1 VRIHR
6 ALPGGLVVPMAA
18 AEGQG
23 RMTDDGGW
31 GSYASPVQFANSI
44 EQARELMAD
53 GGDHL
58 DASTLAINAKYAA
71 LNQEHGAI
79 ITCDDG
85 HSRATKSRQSRQ
97 SASVDETCYQLP
109 YSDPVGLWFSRVMLL
124 ALAVLIVFILAVTGV
139 LG

>member
-1 VRIHR
+1 
-6 ALPGGLVVPMAA
+6 MAA

-31 GSYASPVQFANSI
+31 GSYAEPVQFANSI

-53 GGDHL
+53 GGNHL
-58 DASTLAINAKYAA
+58 DASTLAINSKYAA
-71 LNQEHGAI
+71 LNQEHGAT

-85 HSRATKSRQSRQ
+85 YQHATKSRQSRQ
-97 SASVDETCYQLP
+97 VASDDETCYQLP

-124 ALAVLIVFILAVTGV
+124 ALAVLIVFILAVTGI